1 FRGIFNNRDHRLY
14 SSRLTHSRNGSAQE
28 GRCLC
33 TSDILSC
40 TALGLEQI
48 PKEMPVSAVTL
59 DLSHN
64 QIAQLKEDSFLGL
77 SRLEILRISHNQL
90 TFIAPRAFHNSSGT
104 LLRHLD
110 LSANHLCDLEQHYFA
125 DLPGLE
131 ELLLFNNR
139 IVRIESSAFA
149 KLRNL
154 RKAYLSHNRL
164 TDFPFFSIQKHTHP
178 QLLLLDLSSN
188 RLPKLPLEDISN
200 LPTTIQK
207 GLYLHNNSLV
217 CDCSMYGL
225 FHKWAER
232 NFTSVTD
239 YKEEHTCL
247 VYGMQ
252 KGTVRF
258 FKHDR
263 YFEKCD
269 FTGMKLPLAEQEGSV
284 LAKAGSAVLLHCV
297 TNLTGQHVTFF
308 WVSPNQEYVAPPGNS
323 DSLKMYS
330 NGSLEIRDARAADS
344 GMYWCMAVD
353 DRQQRNETREVNLTV
368 VTHQSQESYES
379 FNTGFTTLLGCV
391 VSLVL
396 VLMYLYLTPCRCP
409 PCRKAPPPPPP
420 PAATTPG
427 QTNEAGAGSA
437 QSSILTPTPP
447 TTTEGPG
454 RKVSTNKHVVF
465 LEPIREQQNGR
476 IRKAG
481 ETDSI
486 MSVFSDTPIMIP

>member
-1 FRGIFNNRDHRLY
+1 M
-14 SSRLTHSRNGSAQE
+14 SSTEVKKGFLHGVVVPTVLIASPFWWPVVLLVCLQPSICQSRNGSSQE

-33 TSDILSC
+33 ASDILSC

-64 QIAQLKEDSFLGL
+64 QIAQLKEASFLGL
-77 SRLEILRISHNQL
+77 SRLETLRISHNQL
-90 TFIAPRAFHNSSGT
+90 TSIEPRAFHNSSGT

-110 LSANHLCDLEQHYFA
+110 LSSNHLCDLEQHYFI

-139 IVRIESSAFA
+139 IVRVESAAFA
-149 KLRNL
+149 KLSNL

-178 QLLLLDLSSN
+178 QLVLLDLSSN

-200 LPTTIQK
+200 LPITVQK

-269 FTGMKLPLAEQEGSV
+269 FTGMKLPLTEQEGSV
-284 LAKAGSAVLLHCV
+284 LASAGSAVLLHCV
-297 TNLTGQHVTFF
+297 TTLTGQHVTFF
-308 WVSPNQEYVAPPGNS
+308 WVSPHQEYVAPPGNS

-344 GMYWCMAVD
+344 GMYLCMAVD

-368 VTHQSQESYES
+368 VMHQSHEPHES

-409 PCRKAPPPPPP
+409 PCRKAPPPP
-420 PAATTPG
+420 ATIPG

-454 RKVSTNKHVVF
+454 RKIYSSNVYSAPPT
-465 LEPIREQQNGR
+465 
-476 IRKAG
+476 
-481 ETDSI
+481 
-486 MSVFSDTPIMIP
+486 